1 MDRAG
6 APSDCDMLRLVPT
19 AQLKHSAVSQMAA
32 DVDTRDA
39 AARKLKEAMRER
51 QARKEALRAKQEA
64 KLMVCPFC

>member
-32 DVDTRDA
+32 DVDDRDA